1 MTKLKSPNKAL
12 QQTPKTGAAELYYK
26 GVLMTSA
33 LTSKSRRQ
41 QEHCNVLRYSPAP
54 ASRSTV
60 RRQYAL
66 WRQDH
71 GLLTR
76 CDVEG
81 CVFHIG
87 PLHWIDKPLPVILD
101 HINGNKLDNNPR
113 NLRYLCPNCDSQ
125 LSTRGGKN
133 RGRVLEAE
141 DGTYVLAGPNGSRD
155 RFTMATTGTAIA
167 SGFTADVQLKPE
179 APQP

>member
-1 MTKLKSPNKAL
+1 
-12 QQTPKTGAAELYYK
+12 
-26 GVLMTSA
+26 MTSV
-33 LTSKSRRQ
+33 LTLKRRRQ
-41 QEHCNVLRYSPAP
+41 QEHKNVLRYSPAL

-60 RRQYAL
+60 RRQYAV
-66 WRQDH
+66 WRQDN
-71 GLLTR
+71 GLPAR

-81 CVFHIG
+81 CVYHIG
-87 PLHWIDKPLPVILD
+87 PLHWLDKPLPLILD

-125 LSTRGGKN
+125 LSTRGGRN

-155 RFTMATTGTAIA
+155 RFIMATTGTASA
-167 SGFTADVQLKPE
+167 SGISAEVQLTPKTPKS
-179 APQP
+179 